1 MDTFFVTDVD
11 RTPLAVAYMGTLRKD
26 SEQVFNSI
34 QKRLQATE
42 GKAHRKPGPIHC
54 RTVCAQ
60 VRNPST

>member
-42 GKAHRKPGPIHC
+42 GKAHPSKAGPETLAGVSVSKEGI
-54 RTVCAQ
+54 R
-60 VRNPST
+60 